1 MNDEPGSTRKID
13 WVDFVELKKD
23 MTDMKTLM
31 ARMVDTLSRIAVIE
45 DRQQAMSQ
53 STEMVLK
60 RLEAIAEKQHQYELG
75 NVTSHNIVG
84 RGDRN
89 ESDIKALTEKQSQA
103 QASFK
108 TAIWLGRAA
117 WVGIASIGGL
127 LWVVQSLITSPIP
140 K

>member
-1 MNDEPGSTRKID
+1 MTDEFQASRKVD

-23 MTDMKTLM
+23 MTYIKSLM
-31 ARMVDTLSRIAVIE
+31 ARMVDTLGRIAVIE
-45 DRQQAMSQ
+45 DRQQAMAI
-53 STEMVLK
+53 STDRVLL
-60 RLEAIAEKQHQYELG
+60 RMESIVQKQHKYEID
-75 NVTSHNIVG
+75 NVASHNILG
-84 RGDRN
+84 RVDRN
-89 ESDIKALTEKQSQA
+89 EVDIRVLNDKQSEA

-127 LWVVQSLITSPIP
+127 IWILQSLLTSPIP

>member
-1 MNDEPGSTRKID
+1 MTDETQTEKKVA
-13 WVDFVELKKD
+13 WVDFIELKKD

-53 STEMVLK
+53 STDRVLK
-60 RLEAIAEKQHQYELG
+60 RLEAIAEKQHQYELS
-75 NVTSHNIVG
+75 NVTSHNIIG
-84 RGDRN
+84 RVDRN
-89 ESDIKALTEKQSQA
+89 EADIKLLNEKQSEA

-108 TAIWLGRAA
+108 TAIWIGRAA

-127 LWVVQSLITSPIP
+127 IWILQSLLTSPIP